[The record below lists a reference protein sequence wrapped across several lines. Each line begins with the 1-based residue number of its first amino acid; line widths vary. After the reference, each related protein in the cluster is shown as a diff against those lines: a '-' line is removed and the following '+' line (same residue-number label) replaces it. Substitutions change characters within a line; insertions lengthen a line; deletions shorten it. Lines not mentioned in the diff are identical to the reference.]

1 MKGYSAMIR
10 PASQI
15 EFPPSDALRAK
26 ASMMARLDALKA
38 SGDALM
44 AVIAQ
49 RVGAERA
56 ENRIEV
62 ERLTVEQERLIANM
76 KRLAAA

>member
-1 MKGYSAMIR
+1 MIR